1 MTALTSLSVIA
12 ADRDR
17 DVLDMS
23 DLKPLPYLE
32 KLMLSG
38 KLDKGA
44 IPPVFGHFPKV
55 KSLRLCFSGL
65 REDPLSLLSAMFQNL
80 GHLNLYRCYD
90 GTRLTFRAGWFP
102 MLKHLYLSSMGELKE
117 VDIEDGAIRSLHRL
131 ELWGLKS
138 LTSVPE
144 GFVHLK
150 ALQQLCIG
158 SMMPDEFKRRLVGRD
173 RWIVEHIPYI
183 GDP

>member
-1 MTALTSLSVIA
+1 
-12 ADRDR
+12 
-17 DVLDMS
+17 
-23 DLKPLPYLE
+23 
-32 KLMLSG
+32 
-38 KLDKGA
+38 
-44 IPPVFGHFPKV
+44 
-55 KSLRLCFSGL
+55 
-65 REDPLSLLSAMFQNL
+65 
-80 GHLNLYRCYD
+80 
-90 GTRLTFRAGWFP
+90 

-117 VDIEDGAIRSLHRL
+117 VEIEDGTLRTLRRL

-150 ALQQLCIG
+150 SLQQLCVG
-158 SMMPDEFKRRLVGRD
+158 SMMPEEFKTRLEGRD